1 MQFAMRAPARRAA
14 LAACFGPGLLILGA
28 LLPGCGNYVLGTG
41 GRLAFS
47 TLYVEPVENRV
58 FVPQAQAIV
67 TTQLRD
73 AFEKDGRVTL
83 VNSPE
88 AADATLTVVITDYH
102 REVAAVRET
111 DTGLASKFNLTLG
124 AVCALTDN
132 RAHRAYFQGRT
143 IYATREAFT
152 DNGVP
157 ASSAVGNQLQSEY
170 NTLPLL
176 AQQLADRLS
185 HTVLDVW

>member
-1 MQFAMRAPARRAA
+1 MV
-14 LAACFGPGLLILGA
+14 LAAGWGAGLIVCA
-28 LLPGCGNYVLGTG
+28 LPFSGCSHYELGTEG
-41 GRLAFS
+41 KLAFS
-47 TLYVEPVENRV
+47 TLYVEPVQNHTV
-58 FVPQAQAIV
+58 LPQAQAIIS
-67 TTQLRD
+67 TQVRY
-73 AFEKDGRVTL
+73 AFEKDARVSI

-88 AADATLTVVITDYH
+88 AADATLTIVITDYH
-102 REVAAVRET
+102 RDVAAVREV

-124 AVCALTDN
+124 VLCTLTDN
-132 RAHRAYFQGRT
+132 RDRKDFFKGRS
-143 IYATREAFT
+143 IKVTREAFT

-176 AQQLADRLS
+176 AEQLADQVS